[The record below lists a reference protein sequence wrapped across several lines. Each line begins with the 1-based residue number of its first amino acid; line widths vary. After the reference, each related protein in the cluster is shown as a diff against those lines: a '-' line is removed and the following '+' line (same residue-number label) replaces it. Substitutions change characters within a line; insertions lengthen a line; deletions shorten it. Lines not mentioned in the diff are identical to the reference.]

1 MIDLNKIIT
10 ISELSRLVGVSR
22 PTMYKYLTLYE
33 NKEYNNIPVEIIEI
47 LNDLNSKNLYSKQE
61 VYNYF
66 SNKFSST
73 STRGILDKTKV
84 LIYENKNFNS
94 LLEYLVDNSNK
105 IDFKDILEKL
115 KENLEENGKWISYK

>member
-115 KENLEENGKWISYK
+115 KENLEENGK